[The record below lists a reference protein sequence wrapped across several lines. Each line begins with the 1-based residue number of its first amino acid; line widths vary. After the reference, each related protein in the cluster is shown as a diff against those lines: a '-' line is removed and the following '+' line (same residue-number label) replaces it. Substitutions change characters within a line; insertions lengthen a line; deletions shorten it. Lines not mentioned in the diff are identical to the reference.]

1 MLQKKINR
9 SFRYIFFN
17 KIVYKPTNTTLNNVP
32 GFFVK
37 YFWQKGSGFLYKKLS
52 FIGLAINIVSYNKF
66 YLSKIKSIMYAAWRS
81 VSAYT
86 FIF

>member
-1 MLQKKINR
+1 MLQKKINK

-17 KIVYKPTNTTLNNVP
+17 KIISRVKNSTLKNLP

-37 YFWQKGSGFLYKKLS
+37 YLWQNGNSFLYKKLS

-66 YLSKIKSIMYAAWRS
+66 HLSKIKSIMYAAWRS